1 MVVTTRKIA
10 RIRNSTMLCI
20 GVSVVKDNGVLSSFI
35 KVEDK
40 ITNHTKASFSGSISK
55 KSSNVT
61 SFRVEMQASPLP
73 ALLTDL

>member
-1 MVVTTRKIA
+1 M
-10 RIRNSTMLCI
+10 
-20 GVSVVKDNGVLSSFI
+20 VKDNGVLSSFI